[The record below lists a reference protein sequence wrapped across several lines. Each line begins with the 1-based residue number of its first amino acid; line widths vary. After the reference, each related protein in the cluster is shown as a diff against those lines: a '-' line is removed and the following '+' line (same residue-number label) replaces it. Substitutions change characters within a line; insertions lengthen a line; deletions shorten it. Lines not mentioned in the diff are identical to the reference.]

1 MKTPTLFTCRS
12 AASVAALTCV
22 AGALVLPFSLWAQE
36 VFQLQW
42 QESGIHEKA
51 AGYRPHSLLL
61 KPAAPQGLKRAPA
74 GLVAPVYGLIEL
86 GPPKSPAQFRVIAD
100 APAGKAARL
109 FVDSN
114 ANGDFTDDPV
124 CTWTNR
130 PYQARDGSEGTAWYG
145 EATVTIPFA
154 SGPRQGKL
162 KFYAGLARAV
172 PNQPGALVLNYYT
185 DYGLAGDVKIG
196 GQTIPVVLDDAGAMG
211 HFRLGQDTLQNPI
224 LWLGI
229 KNPITGRVGMS
240 TPAQRPFEVD
250 GKWWALTNLTPDGTF
265 EIAAASKP
273 ATREAPPTVD
283 LSPGKKAP
291 AFTGKLTTGKT
302 VQFPNDYKGKVVLLD
317 FWATWCGPC
326 VAEIPNVVQAYE
338 KYHAKGFEV
347 LGISLD
353 KEDWEAKLAAF
364 TQKKDMPWPQ
374 VYDGKFWQA
383 EVAKLYGIHSIPHML
398 LVDGDTGTIL
408 ADKTIR
414 GEALAPAIE
423 KALASRK

>member
-1 MKTPTLFTCRS
+1 MKKRTLLTCRS
-12 AASVAALTCV
+12 AASVAALVGV
-22 AGALVLPFSLWAQE
+22 AGTWILPFPLRAQE
-36 VFQLQW
+36 VFQLHW

-61 KPAAPQGLKRAPA
+61 KTEAPPGLKQAPA
-74 GLVAPVYGLIEL
+74 GLAAPVYGVIEM
-86 GPPKSPAQFRVIAD
+86 GPPKAPAKFLVMAD
-100 APAGKAARL
+100 APGGKAARL
-109 FVDSN
+109 FVDGN
-114 ANGDFTDDPV
+114 ANGDFTDDPA

-130 PYQARDGSEGTAWYG
+130 PYQARDGSEGTAWNAEG
-145 EATVTIPFA
+145 TVTIPFA

-162 KFYAGLARAV
+162 KFYAGPARAI
-172 PNQPGALVLNYYT
+172 PGQPGALVLYYYT

-196 GQTIPVVLDDAGAMG
+196 GQTIPAVLDDAGAMG
-211 HFRLGQDTLQNPI
+211 HFRLGQDTLENPI

-229 KNPITGRVGMS
+229 KNPITGRVGLS

-250 GKWWALTNLTPDGTF
+250 GKWWAMTNLTLDGAF
-265 EIAAASKP
+265 QIAAASKP
-273 ATREAPPTVD
+273 APREAAPAVD

-291 AFTGKLTTGKT
+291 AFTGKLATGKT
-302 VQFPNDYKGKVVLLD
+302 VKFPNDYKGKVVLLD

-338 KYHAKGFEV
+338 KYHEKGFEV

-353 KEDWEAKLAAF
+353 KEDSEQKLAAF
-364 TQKKDMPWPQ
+364 TKKKDMPWPQ

-383 EVAKLYGIHSIPHML
+383 EVAKLYGINSIPHML
-398 LVDGDTGTIL
+398 LVDGDTGVIL

-423 KALASRK
+423 KALASKK